1 MPLIATEAISKRY
14 RMGDVDVGAL
24 VDVTLT
30 IEPGEAVAIM
40 GPSGSG
46 KSTLMNLLGCLDTA
60 SSGRYLL
67 DGQDVGR
74 LSRTKL
80 AAVRNR
86 QIGFIFQSFNL
97 LARATALENVE
108 LPLIYAGWGGRRRRR
123 RALEL
128 LEAVGLADRAHHRP
142 SQLSGGEQQR
152 VAIARALA
160 NGPKLLL
167 ADEPTGSLDSQS
179 SKSIMRLLGEISARG
194 LTLVLITHDGTL
206 AATMPRVIALHDG
219 RVVSDTAAPPES
231 NLVTRYPSLAAI
243 A

>member
-1 MPLIATEAISKRY
+1 MPLIATETISKRY
-14 RMGDVDVGAL
+14 RIGDLAIAAVA
-24 VDVTLT
+24 DVTLT
-30 IEPGEAVAIM
+30 IDAGEAVAVI

-46 KSTLMNLLGCLDTA
+46 KSTLMNLLGCLDTP

-74 LSRTKL
+74 LSRGKL

-86 QIGFIFQSFNL
+86 EIGFIFQSFNL

-108 LPLIYAGWGGRRRRR
+108 LPLIYAGGGGRSRRR

-128 LEAVGLADRAHHRP
+128 LEAVGLADRTHHRP
-142 SQLSGGEQQR
+142 SQLSGGQQQR

-167 ADEPTGSLDSQS
+167 ADEPTGSLNSQS
-179 SKSIMRLLGEISARG
+179 SKSIMRLLDEISGGG
-194 LTLVLITHDGTL
+194 LTLVLITHDATL
-206 AATMPRVIALHDG
+206 AATMPRIITLHDG
-219 RVVSDTAAPPES
+219 RVVSDTSGPAMADPP
-231 NLVTRYPSLAAI
+231 RFPSLAAI